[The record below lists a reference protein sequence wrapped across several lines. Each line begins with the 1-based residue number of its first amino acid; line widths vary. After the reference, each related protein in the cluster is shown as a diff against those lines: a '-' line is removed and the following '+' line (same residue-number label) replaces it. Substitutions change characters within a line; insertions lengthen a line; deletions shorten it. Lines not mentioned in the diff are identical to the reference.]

1 MAKRQPNMTKADII
15 KEIGDRTGLSKADI
29 RVIIEEF
36 LQVIKESILSGMPV
50 QIRGFGSFFRKK
62 KASKIARNISK
73 GTAIE
78 IPAHE
83 VPAYKPSKSF
93 VTSVKGQGA

>member
-15 KEIGDRTGLSKADI
+15 NEIGARTGLSKADI

-36 LQVIKESILSGMPV
+36 MQIVKESVISRIPV
-50 QIRGFGSFFRKK
+50 QLRGFGSFFPKK
-62 KASKIARNISK
+62 RVSKKARNIKK
-73 GTAIE
+73 GITIE

-83 VPAYKPSKSF
+83 IPAFKPCKSF
-93 VTSVKGQGA
+93 VNSVKDQQ